1 MSRRIRIFRRRA
13 QDDLLERSL
22 RTCPGCQRDVH
33 VFAAGCR
40 HCGQELD
47 LLAG

>member
-1 MSRRIRIFRRRA
+1 MSSRRFRIFRKR
-13 QDDLLERSL
+13 QEDDLLQRSM

-40 HCGQELD
+40 HCGQQLD
-47 LLAG
+47 IAS

>member
-1 MSRRIRIFRRRA
+1 MSRRIRIFRRRE
-13 QDDLLERSL
+13 QDDLLERSM
-22 RTCPGCQRDVH
+22 RTCPGCRRDVH

-47 LLAG
+47 IAS